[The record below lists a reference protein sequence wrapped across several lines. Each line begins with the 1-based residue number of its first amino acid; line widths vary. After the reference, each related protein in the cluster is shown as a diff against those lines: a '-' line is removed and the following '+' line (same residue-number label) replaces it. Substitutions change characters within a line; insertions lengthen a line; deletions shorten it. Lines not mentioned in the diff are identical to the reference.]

1 MFLAF
6 LLCSDIISAQN
17 WIFKGVAVSD
27 EGIYA
32 MTENNTLVKLTE
44 SLEPLWVVEIQK
56 NAHIKRLIPADNG
69 VLLVGDV
76 LAKLDGNG
84 TLLWAKNVSVR
95 DARVLPD
102 GGIVLQTGRSLE

>member
-1 MFLAF
+1 MDRRILFPLISMFLAF

-44 SLEPLWVVEIQK
+44 SLNLYGWLRFKRMPIS
-56 NAHIKRLIPADNG
+56 NA
-69 VLLVGDV
+69 
-76 LAKLDGNG
+76 
-84 TLLWAKNVSVR
+84 
-95 DARVLPD
+95 
-102 GGIVLQTGRSLE
+102 